1 MKIFLKAFGIML
13 LTFFLFSPSAFAI
26 PVPIQNASFEFSSG
40 PAKTV
45 DGYGTW
51 TTSNLDGWNYSGDT
65 YWGGW
70 TPGDSIG
77 NFYSGGIPD
86 GNSIGYISGGSISQS
101 LGWEIKANNIFTVSP
116 DLGNRFDYPLPE
128 YGVQL
133 WAGDTVL
140 ASNGSVVP
148 EIGIFDPLT
157 LSYTALDGDLNI
169 GSELAIRIFS
179 NSMLTF
185 DNLQI
190 SNDSIAPVPEPAM
203 ILLLGSG
210 LVGLA
215 GFGRKKF
222 SRSKK

>member
-51 TTSNLDGWNYSGDT
+51 TTSNRDGWNYSGDT

-86 GNSIGYISGGSISQS
+86 GNSI
-101 LGWEIKANNIFTVSP
+101 
-116 DLGNRFDYPLPE
+116 
-128 YGVQL
+128 
-133 WAGDTVL
+133 
-140 ASNGSVVP
+140 
-148 EIGIFDPLT
+148 
-157 LSYTALDGDLNI
+157 
-169 GSELAIRIFS
+169 FS

-190 SNDSIAPVPEPAM
+190 SNGSLASVPEPAM

-215 GFGRKKF
+215 GLGRKKF